1 MTKTDIQRIKRE
13 IAYEFG
19 FQPTKIKL
27 LGTTGFT
34 ATGEIKY
41 VRFEVCSIE
50 YVMRFD
56 YIQCTYCLEVTNTLG
71 LVTIN

>member
-1 MTKTDIQRIKRE
+1 MTKNDIQRIKHE
-13 IAYEFG
+13 IAHEFG
-19 FQPTKIKL
+19 FQVSKITL

-34 ATGEIKY
+34 MGVVKY

-56 YIQCTYCLEVTNTLG
+56 YLQCTYCLEVTNTLG